1 MTRIKSFLA
10 LMLIF
15 TINVSLS
22 EELSTETERL
32 ENKIVDQVK
41 EVVIK
46 PLSNQ
51 TISDGPNIEEG
62 CDNDQEITDDSNPL
76 AIIDRVEG
84 KVIDLGLMILDTA
97 SGKNKDYHFIYYN
110 KVQAGEK
117 NKYAQ
122 PLYIRLPWINLR
134 KSNSSNTN
142 GMSNSAIDGAKIT
155 EELTKLKTEKEMLQ
169 YVKEQSKG
177 KSYREKLSILA
188 SIVGNFSAGY
198 DNDRTNLNHIKSKG
212 VVSLK
217 EMIDAIKLS
226 VVSGNKI
233 DAGVCRDMHIAIA
246 KLGRAMGM
254 KHIYGLSYNTKD
266 GGHLTTIAT
275 QTNNYGSVDSLNYS
289 KHHEKK
295 GVIGPRALELNEGIP
310 SHGLDLTI
318 NDPTG
323 KSRIK
328 LPTDLLMSLM
338 EASNGQLSH
347 LHAGLR
353 EENQTGEQNKTGVK
367 TPYGNIRYFK
377 SESSM
382 GTPAITE
389 GVGFDTKLR
398 LNNYLKGELGYTV
411 YNNERESREGPI
423 KSEGQFFRAES
434 EVQQA
439 YDLQLGQV
447 KLGVDARYRHTLI
460 TLNECRSD
468 SGSECFD
475 SVSSYNTGNLG
486 VRFHQQFGDSF
497 KLTEGMNF
505 NFQVLKDDIKAAES
519 TSSIET
525 PVTRFFL
532 RGEADFGKKLNL
544 ELGGS
549 LIRTDVGDIVYSTYT
564 VDSLIRSPLL
574 GSQLE
579 VINQGRL
586 SGSGGKD
593 EVPVW
598 VPGSSDQTT
607 IRVTQKVPLTGGSF
621 GGEGK
626 INHDFSDLST
636 FFVIFSIGDNR

>member
-1 MTRIKSFLA
+1 QK
-10 LMLIF
+10 
-15 TINVSLS
+15 
-22 EELSTETERL
+22 
-32 ENKIVDQVK
+32 
-41 EVVIK
+41 
-46 PLSNQ
+46 
-51 TISDGPNIEEG
+51 
-62 CDNDQEITDDSNPL
+62 
-76 AIIDRVEG
+76 
-84 KVIDLGLMILDTA
+84 
-97 SGKNKDYHFIYYN
+97 
-110 KVQAGEK
+110 
-117 NKYAQ
+117 KYAK
-122 PLYIRLPWINLR
+122 PMYIRLPWMNLR
-134 KSNSSNTN
+134 DSNSGAIN

-155 EELTKLKTEKEMLQ
+155 QELTKLKTEKEMLQ

-177 KSYREKLSILA
+177 KTYREKLSILA

-198 DNDRTNLNHIKSKG
+198 DNDRTNLNHKNSKG
-212 VVSLK
+212 AVSLK
-217 EMIDAIKLS
+217 QMIDAIKIS
-226 VVSGNKI
+226 MDSGNKI

-254 KHIYGLSYNTKD
+254 KHIYGVSYNTHNS
-266 GGHLTTIAT
+266 GHLTTVAT
-275 QTNNYGSVDSLNYS
+275 QSNNYGSVDSLNYS

-318 NDPTG
+318 SDPTG

-328 LPTDLLMSLM
+328 LPSGLLMSLM
-338 EASNGQLSH
+338 EASNGQLAH

-382 GTPAITE
+382 GTPAMTE
-389 GVGFDTKLR
+389 GIGLDTKLE
-398 LNNYLKGELGYTV
+398 LNDYLTGELGYTI

-423 KSEGQFFRAES
+423 KSAGQFLRAEA
-434 EVQQA
+434 ELEHG
-439 YDLQLGQV
+439 YDLEVGQV
-447 KLGVDARYRHTLI
+447 KLGVDATYRHSLI
-460 TLNECRSD
+460 TLKECRSNP
-468 SGSECFD
+468 GNECYD
-475 SVSSYNTGNLG
+475 NVSSFNTGNLG

-497 KLTEGMNF
+497 KLTEGMTF
-505 NFQVLKDDIKAAES
+505 NFQVLKDDIKSAES
-519 TSSIET
+519 NSSIET

-532 RGEADFGKKLNL
+532 RGEADFGKNLNL

-564 VDSLIRSPLL
+564 VDSLIRSPSV
-574 GSQLE
+574 GAQLE

-586 SGSGGKD
+586 SGAGEKD
-593 EVPVW
+593 VVPVW

-607 IRVTQKVPLTGGSF
+607 IRLTQKIPSTGGSF

-636 FFVIFSIGDNR
+636 FFVIFSIGDNK